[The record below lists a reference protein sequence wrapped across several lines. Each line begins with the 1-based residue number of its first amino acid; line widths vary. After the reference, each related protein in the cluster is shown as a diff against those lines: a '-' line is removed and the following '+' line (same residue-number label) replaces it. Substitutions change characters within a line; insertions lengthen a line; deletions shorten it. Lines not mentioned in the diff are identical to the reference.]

1 MRTEESTT
9 GSGRARPGGVGAVL
23 VWGSGGAG
31 IQAALDLAESGFRTV
46 LVEAGAAIGGR
57 AARSDDTLS
66 GGDCAMCLLSPKLA
80 ECARNR
86 NIEILTLADVLEVS
100 GEPGRFRVRIRR
112 NPRYVD
118 AEKCDGCG
126 NCAAVCPVTLPAAP
140 GEEALKAIWR
150 PWPQA
155 IPNVFSISRATDA
168 APCRAACPAGVNV
181 PGFLSLF
188 GAGRLEAAHALLL
201 DRCPFP
207 GTSGRICRRP
217 CEKACRRGGGDGA
230 VTVGDLERS
239 VADAVASAERAPSPA
254 APLPAG
260 EGAAGTRARVAVIGG
275 GPAGL
280 VAARDLALAGYRVT
294 LFEAQPLLG
303 GMLRYGIPPF
313 RLPREVLDREIG
325 ALLPPGLEVRPC
337 TRIDKPAGLL
347 AARGGA
353 FGAVFLA
360 CGAWG
365 GCRMGIPGEGAEGV
379 WQAVDYL
386 RASNSGSPAAVGP
399 GVLVIGASDLAL
411 DAARSALRAP
421 GVRTVTLACL
431 HGRGEVPV
439 DAGRLALAAGEGV
452 KVEYGLGPTRVNTLE
467 GRVVSVSF
475 RACTSVFDEHGR
487 YDPLYDDAATRTL
500 GADTVILASG
510 RGVEAAGYA
519 LERRPGGRL
528 LADPVTG
535 ATPVQGIFAGG
546 DAVLGPASLP
556 EAIAQGRR
564 AAESMDAWLRR
575 NAPIREVDA
584 VGLAGAGPRH
594 PVPMAPGP
602 APAGPRA
609 GSREAAEARR
619 CLHCGLCS
627 ECGLCIAA
635 CSAGAIDLAQAP
647 SELEIEVGGVI
658 VAPEE
663 TEAPAWKELAA
674 RIGLDP
680 DIPGLPAEPVRTRL
694 PGVYAAGGRGRE
706 IAAAVTRG
714 SAAAACAMEQL
725 ASVRGTLARPRSYPW
740 ERDVT
745 DEEARIGV
753 FVCRCGHQVARAVDV
768 AEVCRSVSALEGVR
782 CVEAL
787 EYSCSDSGLRRIKR
801 RIGEHRLNRVV
812 VASCSSRTYEALFQ
826 EVLRES
832 GLNRY
837 LLATANI
844 REECAW
850 VHGGDGGATRKAVD
864 LVAMA
869 AARARHLRPLPPVGL
884 PVTASALVLGGGRSG
899 MTAALS
905 LAGQGFGVHLVERSG
920 ALGGGARR
928 PGPGEG
934 AAGDRVSGLVD
945 RVTAHPGIT
954 LHLDSELAAIAGQA
968 GDFTCRLT
976 VSGWGRVT
984 LAAGAVIVATG
995 PGGENGA
1002 LAAKLRVAL
1011 GEDGGFR
1018 PAHPVLR
1025 PVDLVNEGQF
1035 FCTAAHPSP
1044 VQERVL
1050 RALAA
1055 AARAAPSRWKPPR
1068 GIGRPVGS
1076 GSPRFFVAGGT
1087 CVQLCPYG
1095 APVIGEGRKAAV
1107 QGVKCAGCGS
1117 CVACCPRRAITLRR
1131 EESGTVTAMLDQL
1144 MAAGGGY

>member
-1 MRTEESTT
+1 M
-9 GSGRARPGGVGAVL
+9 GSGRERPGGVGAVL
-23 VWGSGGAG
+23 VCGSGGAG
-31 IQAALDLAESGFRTV
+31 IQAALDLAESGFRV
-46 LVEAGAAIGGR
+46 ILAEAGAAIGGR

-66 GGDCAMCLLSPKLA
+66 GGDCAMCLLSPRLA

-86 NIEILTLADVLEVS
+86 NIEIFTLADVLEVS
-100 GEPGRFRVRIRR
+100 GEPGRFRVRIRH

-118 AEKCDGCG
+118 PGKCDGCG

-140 GEEALKAIWR
+140 GEEALKAISR

-155 IPNVFSISRATDA
+155 IPNIFSISRVAGA
-168 APCRAACPAGVNV
+168 APCRGACPAGVNV
-181 PGFLSLF
+181 PGFLALL
-188 GAGRLEAAHALLL
+188 GAGRLEAAYTLLR

-217 CEKACRRGGGDGA
+217 CESACRRGARDGA
-230 VTVGDLERS
+230 VAVGDLERF
-239 VADAVASAERAPSPA
+239 VADAVASAETTLLPA
-254 APLPAG
+254 A

-280 VAARDLALAGYRVT
+280 VAARDLALTGYRVT

-303 GMLRYGIPPF
+303 GMLRYGVPPF

-325 ALLPPGLEVRPC
+325 ALLPPGLELRTS
-337 TRIDKPAGLL
+337 TRVDKPAGLL
-347 AARGGA
+347 SVHGGA

-360 CGAWG
+360 CGAWAG
-365 GCRMGIPGEGAEGV
+365 RRLGIPGEGADGV

-386 RASNSGSPAAVGP
+386 RVSNSGPPAPIGP
-399 GVLVIGASDLAL
+399 GVLVIGESDLAL
-411 DAARSALRAP
+411 DAARTALRAP
-421 GVRTVTLACL
+421 GVRRVTLACL

-452 KVEYGLGPTRVNTLE
+452 EVEYGLGPTRVNTLA

-510 RGVEAAGYA
+510 RGVDAAGYA

-528 LADPVTG
+528 LADPLTG
-535 ATPVQGIFAGG
+535 ATGVPGIFAGG
-546 DAVLGPASLP
+546 DAVLGPASLA

-564 AAESMDAWLRR
+564 AAESMDAWLKR
-575 NAPIREVDA
+575 NAPIREAAAMGVS
-584 VGLAGAGPRH
+584 GAGPRH
-594 PVPMAPGP
+594 PVPMAPDP
-602 APAGPRA
+602 APAGLQA
-609 GSREAAEARR
+609 GSREVAEARR
-619 CLHCGLCS
+619 CLNCGACS
-627 ECGLCIAA
+627 ECGLCTTA

-647 SELEIEVGGVI
+647 SESEIEVGSVI

-663 TEAPAWKELAA
+663 TGAPGWSELAA

-680 DIPGLPAEPVRTRL
+680 DAPGVPPESVRTRL
-694 PGVYAAGGRGRE
+694 PGVYAAVGRGAE

-753 FVCRCGHQVARAVDV
+753 FVCRCGHQISPAVDV
-768 AEVCRSVSALEGVR
+768 AEVCRSVAALEGVH

-787 EYSCSDSGLRRIKR
+787 EYSCSDSGLRRMKR
-801 RIGEHRLNRVV
+801 RIGEHRLNRLV

-850 VHGGDGGATRKAVD
+850 VHGGDEAATRKAVD

-869 AARARHLRPLPPVGL
+869 AARARHLRPLPPVDL
-884 PVTASALVLGGGRSG
+884 PVTASALVLGGGSSG

-920 ALGGGARR
+920 ALGGGGRR
-928 PGPGEG
+928 PGPEEG
-934 AAGDRVSGLVD
+934 GAGDRADGLID
-945 RVTAHPGIT
+945 RVTAHPRIT
-954 LHLDSELAAIAGQA
+954 LHLDSELRAVAGQA
-968 GDFTCRLT
+968 GDFTCRLN

-984 LAAGAVIVATG
+984 LAAGVVIVATG
-995 PGGENGA
+995 AGGENEA

-1035 FCTAAHPSP
+1035 FCTAAPPSSI
-1044 VQERVL
+1044 QERVL
-1050 RALAA
+1050 RARAA
-1055 AARAAPSRWKPPR
+1055 AARAATILSKPQLEIA
-1068 GIGRPVGS
+1068 GHVASVNPV
-1076 GSPRFFVAGGT
+1076 FCVACGT
-1087 CVQLCPYG
+1087 CVRLCPYG
-1095 APVIGEGRKAAV
+1095 APFIGEARKAAV
-1107 QGVKCAGCGS
+1107 QEVKCAGCGS
-1117 CVACCPRRAITLRR
+1117 CVASCPRRAITLRR
-1131 EESGTVTAMLDQL
+1131 EESGTVTAMLGQL
-1144 MAAGGGY
+1144 LAAGGGY